1 MRLFLLAILLF
12 FSGVTLAQK
21 RDTLSYNKQR
31 PLTWDDFAIA
41 PDLANDSMKAFL
53 SVTIGMRNV
62 KVNVWMGYGTYE
74 AHAFAYRSSSW
85 VKEGSQDSS
94 TLRHQQYAFA
104 LTELVAKKLE
114 KDINDAKI
122 NLGWVNK
129 VNRIFANYDRFSKQC
144 LYAYR
149 RETENGQNATKQA
162 EWEAMIDKDQLK
174 LQIENSRK

>member
-1 MRLFLLAILLF
+1 
-12 FSGVTLAQK
+12 
-21 RDTLSYNKQR
+21 LSYNKQR

-41 PDLANDSMKAFL
+41 PDLANDSLKSFL
-53 SVTIGMRNV
+53 SVTILMRNV

-74 AHAFAYRSSSW
+74 AHAFAYRSASW
-85 VKEGSQDSS
+85 VKEGAQDSA

-114 KDINDAKI
+114 KDVNDAKI
-122 NLGWVNK
+122 NLRWENK
-129 VNRIFANYDRFSKQC
+129 VKKIFVNYVRFSRQC
-144 LYAYR
+144 LDAYR